1 MDYHRYF
8 HIGSAGNVLLVR
20 EEGTVTILA
29 LSFAAYLFAL
39 WKRPLL
45 YAGLL
50 LQTGYIISRG
60 MELGRLPLVGP
71 HDTLVFL
78 SASIAAFS
86 IPFGFSLKERK
97 RYFHLITV
105 ATSVLTV
112 FVMVSKKHNAPLPP
126 VLKTI
131 WFECHVVLA
140 FMSYALFGIA
150 AVLGYIFLTNRECSP
165 DTKELPHASRRG
177 SSWDGLQY
185 RAALI
190 GYCLFSLSMIFGG
203 IWAYLAWGTYWLWTP
218 KELWTGILWLF
229 YSFYLHARLRQ
240 WWTGKPI
247 AYLGI
252 AGFVITMFTYLGVSL
267 LMKSSHSF

>member
-1 MDYHRYF
+1 MT
-8 HIGSAGNVLLVR
+8 VLV
-20 EEGTVTILA
+20 
-29 LSFAAYLFAL
+29 LSFAAYLFAV

-50 LQTGYIISRG
+50 LQTGYITSRG

-71 HDTLVFL
+71 HDTLIFL

-86 IPFGFSLKERK
+86 IPFGFSLSGRKEFFRVV
-97 RYFHLITV
+97 T
-105 ATSVLTV
+105 AAASVLTV
-112 FVMVSKKHNAPLPP
+112 FVMVSKKNNFPLPP
-126 VLKTI
+126 VLKTF
-131 WFECHVVLA
+131 WFEYHVVLA

-150 AVLGYIFLTNRECSP
+150 AILGYAYLTSRNGLP
-165 DTKELPHASRRG
+165 DRTARPLSSELHKDPFPSSTSFKGGDLQHGTRG
-177 SSWDGLQY
+177 GGSLDGLQY

-190 GYCLFSLSMIFGG
+190 GYCLFTLSIIFGG

-240 WWTGKPI
+240 WWTGKPM

-252 AGFVITMFTYLGVSL
+252 AGFAITMFTYLGVSL